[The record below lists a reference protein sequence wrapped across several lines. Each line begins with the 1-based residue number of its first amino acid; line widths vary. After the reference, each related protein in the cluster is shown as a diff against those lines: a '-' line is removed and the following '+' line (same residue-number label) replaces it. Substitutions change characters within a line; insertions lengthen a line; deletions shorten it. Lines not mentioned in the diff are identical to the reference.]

1 MATYYNDEEVYVPEN
16 PDENYFRTIYE
27 RGGLT
32 EIPEAEKAALVRRTS
47 GHSPSVIPNQ
57 VVDIDAMAE
66 AQRQR
71 EEPVQYIPFKPR
83 EENPDAPTIMGYGD
97 KMLIRKSKDDMNL
110 VNEWGERVSE
120 EYARDVEAKATGA
133 EPIPQ
138 KPPTDYEQYVEWME
152 NARTQAKEFANRQV
166 QAFKDRYT
174 AVDESLMTPGQKA
187 KYLEEQQR
195 EGSDAYKFA
204 MGRASREYERQRRA
218 EEINAKEMQKA
229 AEQAEKDA
237 KKEAEHIQKRQEK
250 IEDDLRKGKI
260 TNLNNME
267 KEARSDLNSLLK
279 IREKRM
285 LESKSKHGLTEEEER
300 QLAKVEQNIA
310 EIVKKREAIYGGGTQ
325 TASPQTTTAKK
336 LIGKKNG
343 KPVYDLGNGKWQ
355 IGD

>member
-1 MATYYNDEEVYVPEN
+1 MPDSYEDEEIYVPDN
-16 PDENYFRTIYE
+16 PDERYFKTIYD
-27 RGGLT
+27 RGGL
-32 EIPEAEKAALVRRTS
+32 INLSQAEKDLLVQKTQKY
-47 GHSPSVIPNQ
+47 SPSPISSKI
-57 VVDIDAMAE
+57 VDIDARVA
-66 AQRQR
+66 AK
-71 EEPVQYIPFKPR
+71 EPAVQYIPFQPR
-83 EENPDAPTIMGYGD
+83 QETPDAPTIYGYGTN
-97 KMLIRKSKDDMNL
+97 MLIQKSKDDAEM
-110 VNEWGERVSE
+110 VNEWGDRVSK
-120 EYARDVEAKATGA
+120 EYARDVKAKVEGD

-138 KPPTDYEQYVEWME
+138 KPPTDYEKYVDWME
-152 NARTQAKEFANRQV
+152 NAKTHAKDFA
-166 QAFKDRYT
+166 DRKRRDYT
-174 AVDESLMTPGQKA
+174 DTYSSVDEALMTPMQKA
-187 KYLEEQQR
+187 KYQDQQGR
-195 EGSDAYKFA
+195 EWDEAYKFY
-204 MGRASREYERQRRA
+204 MGRASREYDRKRRA
-218 EEINAKEMQKA
+218 EATEAKAMQKA